1 MSLRLAV
8 VSFVRFNS
16 RRHLTLSA
24 VALQQKVAA
33 DPIQQLF
40 VEKVREYA
48 TKKKSSGGKLV
59 DATPQTEADL
69 AAELDKVA
77 KQYGGGKGV
86 DMTKFPEFTW
96 TEPAVE
102 DVDLK

>member
-1 MSLRLAV
+1 V
-8 VSFVRFNS
+8 GIHF
-16 RRHLTLSA
+16 
-24 VALQQKVAA
+24 
-33 DPIQQLF
+33 QLIF
-40 VEKVREYA
+40 FQ
-48 TKKKSSGGKLV
+48 V

-77 KQYGGGKGV
+77 KQYGGGKGI

-102 DVDLK
+102 VGDLK